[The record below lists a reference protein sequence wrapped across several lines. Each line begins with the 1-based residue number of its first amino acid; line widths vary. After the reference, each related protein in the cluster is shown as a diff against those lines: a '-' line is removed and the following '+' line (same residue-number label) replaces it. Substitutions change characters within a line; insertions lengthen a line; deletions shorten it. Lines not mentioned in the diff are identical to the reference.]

1 MGGKYQLGPIIDKYA
16 PPAETFIDVFGG
28 GGNVIYSINPEK
40 YLRLVY
46 NDKDKNVYTLF
57 KVLRSNEAWKLIDL
71 LKLTPYGKNEFNEAR
86 SMLKKANLK
95 DLDRAYYFY
104 ITLIFSKYNK
114 LSCYSF
120 GYHGYNE
127 AKKHYNSVAKLPEK
141 VEFLRKITLN
151 NEDFRFFLLRFNEPY
166 HFLYC
171 DPPYPEC
178 VTNMSKAY
186 IQKFTHEDHY
196 DLLKLS
202 SKSRAKIM
210 ISSYRNDFYDSIL
223 LKNGF
228 EVIEYERH
236 VNSSSGI
243 EKAFSRTEALY
254 INYDWEKE
262 IGHWE
267 ATGEI
272 LTGRGIRLVNR
283 KEKEKVNNKENK
295 DKKRIKEKGF
305 VETINKEIMEDNSNG

>member
-1 MGGKYQLGPIIDKYA
+1 MANSFLSYLGGKYHLGAIIDKYA
-16 PPAETFIDVFGG
+16 APAETFIDVFGG
-28 GGNVIYSINPEK
+28 GGNIIYSINPEK
-40 YLRLVY
+40 YLRRIY
-46 NDKDKNVYTLF
+46 NDKDKNVYTFF

-71 LKLTPYGKNEFNEAR
+71 LKLTPYGKNEFEEAVR
-86 SMLKKANLK
+86 MIKNPNLK

-104 ITLIFSKYNK
+104 ITLTFSKYNK
-114 LSCYSF
+114 LLSYDFCYS
-120 GYHGYNE
+120 GYNE
-127 AKKHYNSVAKLPEK
+127 AREHYNAVEKLPEK
-141 VEFLRKITLN
+141 VEFLRGITLN
-151 NEDFRFFLLRFNEPY
+151 NEDFRFFLLRFSEPY

-178 VTNMSKAY
+178 VTKMSKAY

-196 DLLKLS
+196 DLLKLAI
-202 SKSRAKIM
+202 KSRAKIM
-210 ISSYRNDFYDSIL
+210 ISSYRNDFYDMIL

-236 VNSSSGI
+236 VNSSCDL
-243 EKAFSRTEALY
+243 EETFRRTEALY

-272 LTGRGIRLVNR
+272 LTGSGVRVVKRNSHDKSHNKSHNKASRGKKRLS
-283 KEKEKVNNKENK
+283 EKE
-295 DKKRIKEKGF
+295 
-305 VETINKEIMEDNSNG
+305 

>member
-40 YLRLVY
+40 YLRRIY
-46 NDKDKNVYTLF
+46 NDKDKNVYTFF

-71 LKLTPYGKNEFNEAR
+71 LKLTPYGKNEFEEAR
-86 SMLKKANLK
+86 SMLKKPNLK

-104 ITLIFSKYNK
+104 ITLTFSKYNK

-120 GYHGYNE
+120 GYSYYNE
-127 AKKHYNSVAKLPEK
+127 AREHCNNIEKLPEK
-141 VEFLRKITLN
+141 IEFLRGITLN
-151 NEDFRFFLLRFNEPY
+151 NEDFRFFLLRFSEPY

-171 DPPYPEC
+171 DPPYPDC
-178 VTNMSKAY
+178 VTNMSRAY

-196 DLLKLS
+196 HLLKLA

-210 ISSYRNDFYDSIL
+210 ISSYRNDFYDMIL

-236 VNSSSGI
+236 VNSSSGV

-262 IGHWE
+262 IAHWE

-272 LTGRGIRLVNR
+272 LTSRGVRVVKRNSHDKSHDKLHDKASKGKKRLS
-283 KEKEKVNNKENK
+283 EKE
-295 DKKRIKEKGF
+295 
-305 VETINKEIMEDNSNG
+305 